1 MLVRPAPPV
10 TTIMKTNHVRQKLKA
25 GQATVGCFLGMGSP
39 NVAEQMA
46 HSGFDFIVIEMEHNG
61 LDMAEVQHM
70 LMAINGTDAIPIVR
84 IPSSDQVF
92 IQRSLDIGALG
103 IIVPLLRSAEQAREV
118 VRATRYPPDGIRGF
132 GPLRASHYTL
142 DYPDYLGRANDNI
155 LVSFLLETREAMENL
170 EEITAVPGG
179 RRAVPGPVG
188 PVPESRREPLRD
200 AASGNGQGGGAR
212 DSRVRG
218 ERGRPGDR
226 LRHPGRPD
234 ALARPGTHVP
244 GIRAGFRPA
253 RQRGARR
260 DRGVSREAEHL
271 MPDAGSS
278 MLDATAAAGDPTR
291 LKTLLAEH
299 GYLLLRGALNRDLV
313 QRVRD
318 DLIAVLHD
326 CNILESPAAPPIWSG
341 GPAPTEEEYMA
352 YYERAVQ
359 LDSFNRLA
367 ESAEVR
373 AVMEAIYDG
382 PVQVWEQRLLRII
395 PPDPDGAAPLGVGAH
410 QDGSPQ
416 LGYLTQ
422 DFSTAW
428 IPLTD
433 IDERLG
439 GLAVVPGLPSG
450 RCARADRIGVELPAD
465 RENAD
470 LRGAVSG

>member
-1 MLVRPAPPV
+1 
-10 TTIMKTNHVRQKLKA
+10 
-25 GQATVGCFLGMGSP
+25 
-39 NVAEQMA
+39 
-46 HSGFDFIVIEMEHNG
+46 
-61 LDMAEVQHM
+61 
-70 LMAINGTDAIPIVR
+70 
-84 IPSSDQVF
+84 
-92 IQRSLDIGALG
+92 
-103 IIVPLLRSAEQAREV
+103 
-118 VRATRYPPDGIRGF
+118 
-132 GPLRASHYTL
+132 
-142 DYPDYLGRANDNI
+142 
-155 LVSFLLETREAMENL
+155 
-170 EEITAVPGG
+170 
-179 RRAVPGPVG
+179 
-188 PVPESRREPLRD
+188 
-200 AASGNGQGGGAR
+200 
-212 DSRVRG
+212 
-218 ERGRPGDR
+218 
-226 LRHPGRPD
+226 
-234 ALARPGTHVP
+234 
-244 GIRAGFRPA
+244 
-253 RQRGARR
+253 
-260 DRGVSREAEHL
+260 

-278 MLDATAAAGDPTR
+278 MIDATAAADDPTR

-341 GPAPTEEEYMA
+341 GPAPTEEEYLA

-422 DFSTAW
+422 DFCTAW
-428 IPLTD
+428 VPLTD

-439 GLAVVPGLPSG
+439 GLAVVPCSHRGGVRAQTGSASSSLRTAKTQTFEAPSAG
-450 RCARADRIGVELPAD
+450 EQWVTSTYRPGDLVVFASMTLHKGQPNTSDRLRLSCDFRYQPEGAFANWLAHTSGPEVRRAAQRIDAVITSRALFVTTHAD
-465 RENAD
+465 AD
-470 LRGAVSG
+470 LRDAVRRRMLEERSTTLERARELAAELAGG

>member
-1 MLVRPAPPV
+1 
-10 TTIMKTNHVRQKLKA
+10 
-25 GQATVGCFLGMGSP
+25 
-39 NVAEQMA
+39 MA
-46 HSGFDFIVIEMEHNG
+46 
-61 LDMAEVQHM
+61 
-70 LMAINGTDAIPIVR
+70 
-84 IPSSDQVF
+84 
-92 IQRSLDIGALG
+92 
-103 IIVPLLRSAEQAREV
+103 
-118 VRATRYPPDGIRGF
+118 
-132 GPLRASHYTL
+132 
-142 DYPDYLGRANDNI
+142 
-155 LVSFLLETREAMENL
+155 
-170 EEITAVPGG
+170 
-179 RRAVPGPVG
+179 
-188 PVPESRREPLRD
+188 
-200 AASGNGQGGGAR
+200 
-212 DSRVRG
+212 
-218 ERGRPGDR
+218 
-226 LRHPGRPD
+226 
-234 ALARPGTHVP
+234 
-244 GIRAGFRPA
+244 
-253 RQRGARR
+253 
-260 DRGVSREAEHL
+260 
-271 MPDAGSS
+271 DAGSS
-278 MLDATAAAGDPTR
+278 MIDATAAAGDPTR
-291 LKTLLAEH
+291 LKALLAEH

-439 GLAVVPGLPSG
+439 GLAVVPGSHLGGVRAQTGSASSSLRTAKTTTFELPSG
-450 RCARADRIGVELPAD
+450 TSGGSPPTTAPATWSSS
-465 RENAD
+465 A
-470 LRGAVSG
+470 A

>member
-1 MLVRPAPPV
+1 
-10 TTIMKTNHVRQKLKA
+10 
-25 GQATVGCFLGMGSP
+25 
-39 NVAEQMA
+39 MA
-46 HSGFDFIVIEMEHNG
+46 
-61 LDMAEVQHM
+61 
-70 LMAINGTDAIPIVR
+70 
-84 IPSSDQVF
+84 
-92 IQRSLDIGALG
+92 
-103 IIVPLLRSAEQAREV
+103 
-118 VRATRYPPDGIRGF
+118 
-132 GPLRASHYTL
+132 
-142 DYPDYLGRANDNI
+142 
-155 LVSFLLETREAMENL
+155 
-170 EEITAVPGG
+170 
-179 RRAVPGPVG
+179 
-188 PVPESRREPLRD
+188 
-200 AASGNGQGGGAR
+200 
-212 DSRVRG
+212 
-218 ERGRPGDR
+218 
-226 LRHPGRPD
+226 
-234 ALARPGTHVP
+234 
-244 GIRAGFRPA
+244 
-253 RQRGARR
+253 
-260 DRGVSREAEHL
+260 
-271 MPDAGSS
+271 DAGSS
-278 MLDATAAAGDPTR
+278 MIDATAAAGDPTR
-291 LKTLLAEH
+291 LKALLAEH

-318 DLIAVLHD
+318 DLIAVLHE

-439 GLAVVPGLPSG
+439 GLAVVPGSHRGGVRAQTGSASSSLRTAKTQTFEAPSAGEQWVTTTYSPGDLVVFSQHDPAQGPAQHLGPAADLLRLPLPAG
-450 RCARADRIGVELPAD
+450 RRLRQLARAHERPRGAARGPAD
-465 RENAD
+465 RCGHHQPRAIRD
-470 LRGAVSG
+470 HPRRRGPARRGAAAHAGRAQHDPGASPRARRRAGRRLTRR

>member
-1 MLVRPAPPV
+1 
-10 TTIMKTNHVRQKLKA
+10 
-25 GQATVGCFLGMGSP
+25 
-39 NVAEQMA
+39 MA
-46 HSGFDFIVIEMEHNG
+46 
-61 LDMAEVQHM
+61 
-70 LMAINGTDAIPIVR
+70 
-84 IPSSDQVF
+84 
-92 IQRSLDIGALG
+92 
-103 IIVPLLRSAEQAREV
+103 
-118 VRATRYPPDGIRGF
+118 
-132 GPLRASHYTL
+132 
-142 DYPDYLGRANDNI
+142 
-155 LVSFLLETREAMENL
+155 
-170 EEITAVPGG
+170 
-179 RRAVPGPVG
+179 
-188 PVPESRREPLRD
+188 
-200 AASGNGQGGGAR
+200 
-212 DSRVRG
+212 
-218 ERGRPGDR
+218 
-226 LRHPGRPD
+226 
-234 ALARPGTHVP
+234 
-244 GIRAGFRPA
+244 
-253 RQRGARR
+253 
-260 DRGVSREAEHL
+260 
-271 MPDAGSS
+271 DAGSS
-278 MLDATAAAGDPTR
+278 MIDATAAAGDPTR
-291 LKTLLAEH
+291 LKALLAEH

-341 GPAPTEEEYMA
+341 GPPPTEEEYMA

-439 GLAVVPGLPSG
+439 GLAVVPGSHRGGVRAQTGSASSSLQTAKTQTFEAPSAG
-450 RCARADRIGVELPAD
+450 EQWVTTTYRPGDLVVFASMTLHKGQPNTSDRLRLSCDFRYQPEGAFANWLAHTSGPEVRRVAQRIDAVITSRALFVTTHAD
-465 RENAD
+465 AD
-470 LRGAVSG
+470 LRDAVRRRMLEERSTTLERARELAAELAGG

>member
-1 MLVRPAPPV
+1 
-10 TTIMKTNHVRQKLKA
+10 
-25 GQATVGCFLGMGSP
+25 
-39 NVAEQMA
+39 
-46 HSGFDFIVIEMEHNG
+46 
-61 LDMAEVQHM
+61 
-70 LMAINGTDAIPIVR
+70 
-84 IPSSDQVF
+84 
-92 IQRSLDIGALG
+92 
-103 IIVPLLRSAEQAREV
+103 
-118 VRATRYPPDGIRGF
+118 
-132 GPLRASHYTL
+132 
-142 DYPDYLGRANDNI
+142 
-155 LVSFLLETREAMENL
+155 
-170 EEITAVPGG
+170 
-179 RRAVPGPVG
+179 
-188 PVPESRREPLRD
+188 
-200 AASGNGQGGGAR
+200 
-212 DSRVRG
+212 
-218 ERGRPGDR
+218 
-226 LRHPGRPD
+226 
-234 ALARPGTHVP
+234 
-244 GIRAGFRPA
+244 
-253 RQRGARR
+253 
-260 DRGVSREAEHL
+260 

-278 MLDATAAAGDPTR
+278 MIDATAAAGDPTR
-291 LKTLLAEH
+291 LKALLAEH

-422 DFSTAW
+422 DFCTAW
-428 IPLTD
+428 VPLTD

-439 GLAVVPGLPSG
+439 GLAVVPCSHRGGVRAQTGSASSSLRTAKTQTFEAPSAG
-450 RCARADRIGVELPAD
+450 EQWVTTTYRPGDLVVFASMTLHKGQPNTSDRLRLSCDFRYQPEGAFANWLAHTSGPEVRRAAQRIDAVITSRALYVTTHAD
-465 RENAD
+465 AD
-470 LRGAVSG
+470 LRDAVRRRMLEERSTTLERARELAAELAGG

>member
-1 MLVRPAPPV
+1 
-10 TTIMKTNHVRQKLKA
+10 
-25 GQATVGCFLGMGSP
+25 
-39 NVAEQMA
+39 MA
-46 HSGFDFIVIEMEHNG
+46 
-61 LDMAEVQHM
+61 
-70 LMAINGTDAIPIVR
+70 
-84 IPSSDQVF
+84 
-92 IQRSLDIGALG
+92 
-103 IIVPLLRSAEQAREV
+103 
-118 VRATRYPPDGIRGF
+118 
-132 GPLRASHYTL
+132 
-142 DYPDYLGRANDNI
+142 
-155 LVSFLLETREAMENL
+155 
-170 EEITAVPGG
+170 
-179 RRAVPGPVG
+179 
-188 PVPESRREPLRD
+188 
-200 AASGNGQGGGAR
+200 
-212 DSRVRG
+212 
-218 ERGRPGDR
+218 
-226 LRHPGRPD
+226 
-234 ALARPGTHVP
+234 
-244 GIRAGFRPA
+244 
-253 RQRGARR
+253 
-260 DRGVSREAEHL
+260 
-271 MPDAGSS
+271 DAGSS
-278 MLDATAAAGDPTR
+278 MIDATAAAGDPTR

-367 ESAEVR
+367 ESPGVR

-439 GLAVVPGLPSG
+439 GLAVVPGSHRGGVRVQTGSASSSLRTAKTQTFEAPSAG
-450 RCARADRIGVELPAD
+450 EQWVTSTYRPGDLVVFASMTLHKGQPNTSDRLRLSCDFRYQPEGAFANWLAHTSGPEVRRVAQRIDAVITSRALFVTTHTD
-465 RENAD
+465 AD
-470 LRGAVSG
+470 LRDAVRRRMLEERSTTLERARELAAELAGG

>member
-1 MLVRPAPPV
+1 
-10 TTIMKTNHVRQKLKA
+10 
-25 GQATVGCFLGMGSP
+25 
-39 NVAEQMA
+39 
-46 HSGFDFIVIEMEHNG
+46 
-61 LDMAEVQHM
+61 
-70 LMAINGTDAIPIVR
+70 
-84 IPSSDQVF
+84 
-92 IQRSLDIGALG
+92 
-103 IIVPLLRSAEQAREV
+103 
-118 VRATRYPPDGIRGF
+118 
-132 GPLRASHYTL
+132 
-142 DYPDYLGRANDNI
+142 
-155 LVSFLLETREAMENL
+155 
-170 EEITAVPGG
+170 
-179 RRAVPGPVG
+179 
-188 PVPESRREPLRD
+188 
-200 AASGNGQGGGAR
+200 
-212 DSRVRG
+212 
-218 ERGRPGDR
+218 
-226 LRHPGRPD
+226 
-234 ALARPGTHVP
+234 
-244 GIRAGFRPA
+244 
-253 RQRGARR
+253 
-260 DRGVSREAEHL
+260 

-395 PPDPDGAAPLGVGAH
+395 PPDPDGSAPLGVGAH

-439 GLAVVPGLPSG
+439 GLAVVPGSHRGGVRAQTGSASSSLQTAKTQTFEAPSAG
-450 RCARADRIGVELPAD
+450 EQWVTTTFRPGDLVVFASMTLHKGQPNTSDRLRLSCDFRYQPQGAYANWLAHTSGPEVRRVAQRIDAVITSRALFVTTHAD
-465 RENAD
+465 AD
-470 LRGAVSG
+470 LRDAVRRRMLEERSTTIERARELAAELAGG

>member
-1 MLVRPAPPV
+1 
-10 TTIMKTNHVRQKLKA
+10 
-25 GQATVGCFLGMGSP
+25 
-39 NVAEQMA
+39 MA
-46 HSGFDFIVIEMEHNG
+46 
-61 LDMAEVQHM
+61 
-70 LMAINGTDAIPIVR
+70 
-84 IPSSDQVF
+84 
-92 IQRSLDIGALG
+92 
-103 IIVPLLRSAEQAREV
+103 
-118 VRATRYPPDGIRGF
+118 
-132 GPLRASHYTL
+132 
-142 DYPDYLGRANDNI
+142 
-155 LVSFLLETREAMENL
+155 
-170 EEITAVPGG
+170 
-179 RRAVPGPVG
+179 
-188 PVPESRREPLRD
+188 
-200 AASGNGQGGGAR
+200 
-212 DSRVRG
+212 
-218 ERGRPGDR
+218 
-226 LRHPGRPD
+226 
-234 ALARPGTHVP
+234 
-244 GIRAGFRPA
+244 
-253 RQRGARR
+253 
-260 DRGVSREAEHL
+260 
-271 MPDAGSS
+271 DAGSS
-278 MLDATAAAGDPTR
+278 MIDATAAAGDPTR
-291 LKTLLAEH
+291 LKALLAEH

-341 GPAPTEEEYMA
+341 GPAPTEEEYLA

-439 GLAVVPGLPSG
+439 GLAVVPGSHRGGVRAQTGSASSSLRTAKTQTFEAPSAG
-450 RCARADRIGVELPAD
+450 EQWVTSTYRPGDLIVFASMTLHKGQPNTSDRLRLSCDFRYQPQGAFANWLAHTSGPEVRRAAQRIDAVITSRALYVTTHAD
-465 RENAD
+465 AD
-470 LRGAVSG
+470 LRDAVRRRMLEERSTTLERARELAAELAGG